1 MNICNICNKINKII
15 GYTICGS
22 TKDTY
27 NQKEY
32 TLIEAMITIFIFG
45 IIGFFVVIWWLVP
58 IQFLINQLN
67 LRNITFKCNKKWG
80 FMPISLIDA
89 FKIKNLKNINTAIE
103 SPIVSPI
110 QSPIIFPEGM
120 HDEG

>member
-1 MNICNICNKINKII
+1 
-15 GYTICGS
+15 
-22 TKDTY
+22 
-27 NQKEY
+27 
-32 TLIEAMITIFIFG
+32 
-45 IIGFFVVIWWLVP
+45 
-58 IQFLINQLN
+58 
-67 LRNITFKCNKKWG
+67 
-80 FMPISLIDA
+80 MPISLIDA